1 MRPHSGARRFKQS
14 TKYPHQRSEGLRGR
28 RGTFAE
34 AAARQGLPE
43 TLEDPS
49 AADRVALL
57 ILSKEV

>member
-1 MRPHSGARRFKQS
+1 MGALAVIEDARR
-14 TKYPHQRSEGLRGR
+14 L
-28 RGTFAE
+28 FAE